1 MLPLNFHFLLTL
13 SDLEVINLFVFEL
26 LRLSTILDSCTFDYL
41 YVIVYVWQ
49 FFLIESQFK
58 DAYRQRK
65 SGLYRVYQSVHW
77 KARKI
82 PAVFDIILID
92 FFIIFLS
99 LLFFFLVS
107 ILFFYKPFQ
116 SVLCIESK
124 QNPRNV
130 WLYYLT

>member
-1 MLPLNFHFLLTL
+1 MLPLNVHFLLTL

-41 YVIVYVWQ
+41 YVTVYVWQ

-65 SGLYRVYQSVHW
+65 SGLCRVYQSVHW

-82 PAVFDIILID
+82 PAVFDIIWID

-99 LLFFFLVS
+99 LLFFFWFRFCFLKNHS
-107 ILFFYKPFQ
+107 NRFFA
-116 SVLCIESK
+116 SK
-124 QNPRNV
+124 VNKTQEMSDF
-130 WLYYLT
+130 TI